1 MATVLISRRN
11 MISINEVLL
20 SLKRLQKTPDDVR
33 MQKVL
38 QVLDTDDDG
47 LIDINDV
54 LKVRAPTFGGFL
66 KKII

>member
-1 MATVLISRRN
+1 MATALTSRRN

-66 KKII
+66 K